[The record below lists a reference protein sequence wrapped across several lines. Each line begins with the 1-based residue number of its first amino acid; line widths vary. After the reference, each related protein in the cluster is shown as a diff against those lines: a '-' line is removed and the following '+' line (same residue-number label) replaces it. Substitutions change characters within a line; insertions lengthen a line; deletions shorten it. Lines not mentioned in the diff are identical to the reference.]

1 MGGKTSTSTSNVSIP
16 PEVLARYN
24 AINTRAETAASKP
37 FQAFGDTA
45 ADYVAQMNAQ
55 QAAGTNTINAN
66 TGPASAGIDPYITSY
81 TKNVADTTGAYLKQ
95 QQEQAQSGAL
105 GTAVQSGAFGG
116 DRAGVAAANLQQQN
130 QMAYGKTMA
139 DIMNQGY
146 TQALGASQAD
156 LNRGLQA
163 GQMQLA
169 AGTMQQ
175 QTEQAGKDAMINR
188 FMQEQGLP
196 YQQAQFLANIALG
209 TGVASGSTTTTTQ
222 PIGFFQNLATGGK
235 VDGYAEGGG
244 VAGPVSHS
252 KEAIGGLG
260 YVPEP
265 NLPIGDLMI
274 AKPLEQ
280 QDNNGGDI
288 VSQVLSMI
296 AGKKAEGGS
305 VVRPDL
311 PKKMGRLIPEPSE
324 PVNFMDSRQAK
335 TIAAIPRALLEALN
349 IISADG
355 HAARAEKPIDRET
368 IGREIRGGE
377 KMNEFY
383 GQVEDMKQA
392 IDRKLLGP
400 IASGYNSVGSGV
412 SSRLA
417 DLFGT
422 LGDEMV
428 QKTYQ
433 DLAGESAD
441 KALRYSNEGIFSPKA
456 ATPGEIEDRK
466 ELAHLTRYASGGV
479 AGGRHGY
486 ATDGVVLTPEQEE
499 AQRMRDALRQSL
511 GGVYGNTDDFR
522 QPSPLSRNEIPAAQT
537 LGSLPDAKVEMAN
550 TAPVGGVDA
559 ILARSQTGPQIGPSG
574 ALGLNLPADATNA
587 RPGDY
592 KAESMRRFLE
602 EAPKG
607 GVAPTSE
614 QRPMPRPVG
623 LGAAAATAPAEVGAT
638 GVAPPATT
646 RQVAKVLGGG
656 KGYTDVEYSDG
667 TRDRVTGNLNIRN
680 NNPGNIEFG
689 SLAQKYGAVGTD
701 GRFAVFPDYETG
713 RKAQESL
720 LFESGV
726 YSGKTIGSAIAKYAP
741 VGDGSNDPVAYANSV
756 AAALGVPVD
765 TPLSALTPEQRNAMI
780 SAMEKVEGGGG
791 PSTYSTT
798 PLGSNGS
805 PIPLQIGSPTGG
817 VKPYEDRNAVGKFFN
832 NPEGGLNRNALL
844 SLLSGLGTMAS
855 SRSRSPFTAILQ
867 GLGGGAE
874 TYKDLLKQSAE
885 VTGKNIESVGSLYD
899 LYNKF
904 QFSNPEY
911 ANTTLKDFA
920 DANGLGY
927 LLPTG
932 SQGQMANVSA
942 TTGGMK
948 PITMRDTQ
956 AYVET
961 LVDGEKVSIPFM
973 SDYASLSRLAAQ
985 WKNAPEG
992 SPQRA
997 AALKAEETIKAI
1009 DANGYTTGIGEN
1021 GQPVVVAVDA
1031 ARAKMGAALTDQQNV
1046 ENTQSFRTNAAQS
1059 IPNIAPQINAIDRQA
1074 DIYSKTEAGALAS
1087 TKGQIGSLAS
1097 ALGINIDNFN
1107 DAQQAALVQE
1117 ALKEKARGIVTRG
1130 GGSQDTTDFARSFID
1145 AGSAGPNLE
1154 PDAVKKLL
1162 VIEKAS
1168 LLRERDRLSLHSEWQ
1183 KQAANP
1189 YDLNEYESWFANN
1202 YPLEEYAASV
1212 SSTMPK
1218 FVGETGSMQK
1228 PHKIGAQTS
1237 SIQIGDYFTLP
1248 DGRIGQRE
1256 E

>member
-24 AINTRAETAASKP
+24 AINARAETAANKP
-37 FQAFGDTA
+37 FQAFGNNA

-55 QAAGTNTINAN
+55 QAAGTNTINAS

-81 TKNVADTTGAYLKQ
+81 TKNVADTTGAYLRQ

-146 TQALGASQAD
+146 TQALAASQAD

-169 AGTMQQ
+169 AGTMGQ

-209 TGVASGSTTTTTQ
+209 TGVASGSTTTSTQ

-274 AKPLEQ
+274 AKFPEQ
-280 QDNNGGDI
+280 SQDDSGDI
-288 VSQVLSMI
+288 VSKVLSMI

-305 VVRPDL
+305 VVRPEL
-311 PKKMGRLIPEPSE
+311 PRKMGRLIPEPFE
-324 PVNFMDSRQAK
+324 PVNFMDSREAK
-335 TIAAIPRALLEALN
+335 IIAAIPRALLESLN
-349 IISADG
+349 MLSADG

-368 IGREIRGGE
+368 IRRETYGGE

-383 GQVEDMKQA
+383 GQVEDMKQTL
-392 IDRKLLGP
+392 DRDVLGP
-400 IASGYNSVGSGV
+400 IASGYNSIGSGI

-422 LGDEMV
+422 LGDDMV

-433 DLAGESAD
+433 DLARESAD
-441 KALRYSNEGIFSPKA
+441 KALRYSNEGIFPRKA
-456 ATPGEIEDRK
+456 ATPKEIEDRK

-486 ATDGVVLTPEQEE
+486 ATDGVVLTPEQEAE
-499 AQRMRDALRQSL
+499 QRMRDSLRQSL
-511 GGVYGNTDDFR
+511 GGIYGNTDDFP
-522 QPSPLSRNEIPAAQT
+522 QPSPLARNEIPAVQT

-550 TAPVGGVDA
+550 AAPVGGVDA

-607 GVAPTSE
+607 GVVPTSE

-623 LGAAAATAPAEVGAT
+623 LGVSAAPAPAEVGAT

-646 RQVAKVLGGG
+646 RQIAKVLGGG
-656 KGYTDVEYSDG
+656 KGFTDVEYSDG
-667 TRDRVTGNLNIRN
+667 TRDRITGNLNIRN

-741 VGDGSNDPVAYANSV
+741 VGDGSNDPIAYANSV

-765 TPLSALTPEQRNAMI
+765 TPLSALTPEQRSAMI

-805 PIPLQIGSPTGG
+805 PIPLQIGAPTGG

-874 TYKDLLKQSAE
+874 TYKDLLKQSAD
-885 VTGKNIESVGSLYD
+885 VAATNIGNMRNIQMDTTTYNELNGTNLTPQQYSSMVG
-899 LYNKF
+899 
-904 QFSNPEY
+904 
-911 ANTTLKDFA
+911 AN
-920 DANGLGY
+920 Y
-927 LLPTG
+927 QIPTG
-932 SQGQMANVSA
+932 TAQPIGGDKMTFNEYQNGVVDLGGRTVRMQDDPASIQKFISDNSMFPVDSPIGRQVEAARLRLNDINNSGGMTVDSKNQQFQIPGYTDVANVQAKTVADQAASA
-942 TTGGMK
+942 
-948 PITMRDTQ
+948 
-956 AYVET
+956 E
-961 LVDGEKVSIPFM
+961 F
-973 SDYASLSRLAAQ
+973 
-985 WKNAPEG
+985 
-992 SPQRA
+992 RA
-997 AALKAEETIKAI
+997 AAG
-1009 DANGYTTGIGEN
+1009 DALHSSAQQLAAVKTLESVYTTMEPGKFAN
-1021 GQPVVVAVDA
+1021 V
-1031 ARAKMGAALTDQQNV
+1031 GAEASAILSALDPNNITGWNKYDLTDPAQYQIAMKGAG
-1046 ENTQSFRTNAAQS
+1046 EIMATRLRTMPGGAPSAEIDMLS
-1059 IPNIAPQINAIDRQA
+1059 TITPTPNMQPA
-1074 DIYSKTEAGALAS
+1074 
-1087 TKGQIGSLAS
+1087 
-1097 ALGINIDNFN
+1097 
-1107 DAQQAALVQE
+1107 
-1117 ALKEKARGIVTRG
+1117 
-1130 GGSQDTTDFARSFID
+1130 
-1145 AGSAGPNLE
+1145 
-1154 PDAVKKLL
+1154 AVKKLL
-1162 VIEKAS
+1162 AITKA
-1168 LLRERDRLSLHSEWQ
+1168 DAQYRLDM
-1183 KQAANP
+1183 
-1189 YDLNEYESWFANN
+1189 YNN
-1202 YPLEEYAASV
+1202 YDPAVHGNDVNAYMRNFADSGRTFTRYVEEAMASMPRFAGEGIEPSAAEAELIKRGYVRNSEGKLV
-1212 SSTMPK
+1212 
-1218 FVGETGSMQK
+1218 K
-1228 PHKIGAQTS
+1228 P
-1237 SIQIGDYFTLP
+1237 
-1248 DGRIGQRE
+1248 
-1256 E
+1256 